1 MDGRGG
7 AVHPK
12 YPNVF
17 KPIKVGPVQLRNRY
31 YFSPHGLPLT
41 IGCGPSNDL
50 VAYCTE
56 RVRDGGCGLVILS
69 CTVHDRGRTYQP
81 CPYPTHTVG
90 AFRALADA
98 VHSAGGGIFAQ
109 LWYNW
114 NAPGHWGPLAPA
126 APTLSPSASQYSYG
140 GMSNGTRSVTR
151 QEIRMMHECHRR
163 SATNLRDAGFD
174 GIEIHASHS
183 GMMEQFLSPYF
194 NRRDDEYGGSLEN
207 RMRLLVETLETTRAA
222 AGKDMA
228 IGMRFNCDELVEGGY
243 GTAAAYDVLQKVCAR
258 GLIDFADL
266 DIAMEPLQLQYGM
279 PTVFVEEHIYKRYV
293 EKVRGAAGDVP
304 VLSVL
309 GRVTRMADAEAAIA
323 AGVCDMVGSAREL
336 IAEPR
341 FVKHAYDGT
350 EELGR
355 TCIACN
361 WCLGGMADGAFGC
374 SVNPAS
380 YRERIWGV
388 NTFAP
393 ATRRRRVIVIGGGP
407 GGLEAS
413 RVAALKGHEVTLFEA
428 RDRLGG
434 NLELWA
440 RLPGREF
447 YRHAIDWWQREI
459 VRLGVTVQ
467 KRKVATTDDVLRLA
481 PDAVIVATGAC
492 FSKTGRTGIADRDI
506 PGADRPHVFAVED
519 VLLGNV
525 RPSGRVVV
533 LDGEGTHASIGVAE
547 MLGRGGAEVT
557 LISSNFAP
565 YSNRVLFAF
574 ESELAVKRM
583 IEANVTFRSTTW
595 VRRIGESELEL
606 YDVNSGRESK
616 MDRVDALVLA
626 TGRISIDGIAVEL
639 EGRVE
644 QLFTIGDALAV
655 RPFATAAFEGQKF
668 ARLIGESNAPK
679 SVSDAYFASDDP
691 NVYPAAADRQES
703 P

>member
-1 MDGRGG
+1 MAKEG
-7 AVHPK
+7 ATVHPK

-17 KPIKVGPVQLRNRY
+17 DLIKLGPVTLPNRY

-41 IGCGPSNDL
+41 VGCGPSTDL

-69 CTVHDRGRTYQP
+69 CTVHDRGRGYQP
-81 CPYPTHTVG
+81 CPYPKESIG

-98 VHSAGGGIFAQ
+98 IHAAGGKLFAQ

-114 NAPGHWGPLAPA
+114 NAPGHWQPLAPA
-126 APTLSPSASQYSYG
+126 APTLAPSVSQYSYG
-140 GMSNGTRSVTR
+140 GMSNATRSMTR
-151 QEIRMMHECHRR
+151 EDIRLMTECHRQ
-163 SATNLRDAGFD
+163 SATHLREAGVD
-174 GIEIHASHS
+174 GFEIHASHS

-207 RMRLLVETLETTRAA
+207 RMRLLLETLETTREA
-222 AGKDMA
+222 AGKQMA
-228 IGMRFNCDELVEGGY
+228 VGMRFNCDELVEGGY
-243 GTAAAYDVLQKVCAR
+243 GIADAYDVLQKICAR
-258 GLIDFADL
+258 GLLDFVDL

-279 PTVFVEEHIYKRYV
+279 PTVFVEEHVYKPYV
-293 EKVRGAAGDVP
+293 EKVRGAAGSVP

-323 AGVCDMVGSAREL
+323 SGVCDMVGSAREL

-341 FVKHAYDGT
+341 FVRYAYDES

-374 SVNPAS
+374 SINPAS

-388 NTFAP
+388 DTFP
-393 ATRRRRVIVIGGGP
+393 AASRKCKVVVIGGGP
-407 GGLEAS
+407 AGLEAA
-413 RVAALKGHEVTLFEA
+413 RVAALRGHAVTLFEA
-428 RDRLGG
+428 RDELGG

-447 YRHAIDWWQREI
+447 YRHAIDWWRRELI
-459 VRLGVTVQ
+459 RLGVTTQ
-467 KRKVATTDDVLRLA
+467 TGKEATAGDVLRLV
-481 PDAVIVATGAC
+481 PDAVIVATGAR
-492 FSKTGRTGIADRDI
+492 FSRTGRTGIADRDI
-506 PGADRPHVFAVED
+506 PGAEKSHVFSPED
-519 VLLGNV
+519 ILSRKAG
-525 RPSGRVVV
+525 PSGNVVV

-547 MLGRGGAEVT
+547 LLGGRGAQVT

-565 YSNRVLFAF
+565 YSTRILFAF

-583 IEANVTFRSTTW
+583 LEANVEFRAATW
-595 VRRIGESELEL
+595 VRRIGDHDLEL
-606 YDVNSGRESK
+606 FDVNSGRTSI
-616 MDRVDALVLA
+616 MSHVDAVVLA
-626 TGRISIDGIAVEL
+626 TGRIPVDAVARELDGKVP
-639 EGRVE
+639 

-655 RPFATAAFEGQKF
+655 RPLATAAFEGQKF
-668 ARLIGESNAPK
+668 ARLIGEPGAPK
-679 SVSDAYFASDDP
+679 SITEAYFRPDDA
-691 NVYPAAADRQES
+691 NVYPASAGNR
-703 P
+703 

>member
-1 MDGRGG
+1 M
-7 AVHPK
+7 HLK
-12 YPNVF
+12 YPNIF
-17 KPIKVGPVQLRNRY
+17 TPIKVGPVQLPNRY

-41 IGCGPSNDL
+41 VGCGPSNDL

-56 RVRDGGCGLVILS
+56 RVQDGGCGLVILS

-81 CPYPTHTVG
+81 CPYSTHSIG

-98 VHSAGGGIFAQ
+98 VHLAGGRIFAQ

-140 GMSNGTRSVTR
+140 GMSNGTHSMTR
-151 QEIRMMHECHRR
+151 EEIRMMHECHRR

-207 RMRLLVETLETTRAA
+207 RMRLLVETLETTRTS

-243 GTAAAYDVLQKVCAR
+243 GAADAYDVLQKLCAR
-258 GLIDFADL
+258 GLLDFADL

-279 PTVFVEEHIYKRYV
+279 PTVFVEEHVYKRYV

-388 NTFAP
+388 RSFAP
-393 ATRRRRVIVIGGGP
+393 ANRRRSVVVIGGGP
-407 GGLEAS
+407 AGLEAA
-413 RVAALKGHEVTLFEA
+413 RVAALKGHQVTLFEA
-428 RDRLGG
+428 RDQLGG

-459 VRLGVTVQ
+459 VRLGVTVHKSQ
-467 KRKVATTDDVLRLA
+467 VAAANDVLRLT
-481 PDAVIVATGAC
+481 PGAVIVATGAR
-492 FSKTGRTGIADRDI
+492 FSQAGRTGIADRDI
-506 PGADRPHVFAVED
+506 PGADRPHVFCVED
-519 VLLGNV
+519 VLLGKV
-525 RPSGRVVV
+525 HPSGRVVV

-547 MLGRGGAEVT
+547 FLGRGGADVT
-557 LISSNFAP
+557 MISSNFAP
-565 YSNRVLFAF
+565 YSNRILFAF
-574 ESELAVKRM
+574 ESELVVKRM
-583 IEANVTFRSTTW
+583 IEANVAFRPATW
-595 VRRIGESELEL
+595 VRRIGENDLEL
-606 YDVNSGRESK
+606 FDVNSGRESK
-616 MDRVDALVLA
+616 LDGVDAVVLA
-626 TGRISIDGIAVEL
+626 TGRISIDEIACEL
-639 EGRVE
+639 EGKVE

-668 ARLIGESNAPK
+668 ARLIGELDAPRSVPEAYFTSDNSKDYPAPADCQISNAG
-679 SVSDAYFASDDP
+679 
-691 NVYPAAADRQES
+691 
-703 P
+703 

>member
-1 MDGRGG
+1 M
-7 AVHPK
+7 HLK
-12 YPNVF
+12 YPNIF
-17 KPIKVGPVQLRNRY
+17 KPIKVGPVQLPNRY

-41 IGCGPSNDL
+41 VGCGPSNDL

-56 RVRDGGCGLVILS
+56 RVQDGGCGLVILS
-69 CTVHDRGRTYQP
+69 CAVHDRGRSYQP
-81 CPYPTHTVG
+81 CPYPTQSIG

-98 VHSAGGGIFAQ
+98 VHSAAGKIFAQ

-140 GMSNGTRSVTR
+140 GMSNGTHSVTR
-151 QEIRMMHECHRR
+151 EEIRMMRECHRR

-194 NRRDDEYGGSLEN
+194 NRRNDEYGGSLEN
-207 RMRLLVETLETTRAA
+207 RMRVLVETLETTRAA

-228 IGMRFNCDELVEGGY
+228 VGMRFNCDELVEGGY
-243 GTAAAYDVLQKVCAR
+243 GTADAYDVLQKLCAR
-258 GLIDFADL
+258 GLLDFADL

-279 PTVFVEEHIYKRYV
+279 PTVFVEELVYKRYV
-293 EKVRGAAGDVP
+293 EKVRGAAGEVP

-336 IAEPR
+336 IAEPQ

-374 SVNPAS
+374 SINPAS

-388 NTFAP
+388 RSFAP
-393 ATRRRRVIVIGGGP
+393 ANRRRNVVVIGGGP
-407 GGLEAS
+407 AGLEAA
-413 RVAALKGHEVTLFEA
+413 RVAALKGHQVTLFEA
-428 RDRLGG
+428 RDQLGG
-434 NLELWA
+434 NLELWS

-459 VRLGVTVQ
+459 VRLGVTVHKNQ
-467 KRKVATTDDVLRLA
+467 VASMDDVLRLT
-481 PDAVIVATGAC
+481 PGAVIVATGAR
-492 FSKTGRTGIADRDI
+492 FSKTGRTGIADRDL
-506 PGADRPHVFAVED
+506 PGADRPHVFCVED
-519 VLLGNV
+519 VLLGKV
-525 RPSGRVVV
+525 HPSGRVVV

-547 MLGRGGAEVT
+547 FLGRGGAEVIM
-557 LISSNFAP
+557 ISSNFAP
-565 YSNRVLFAF
+565 YSNRILFAF
-574 ESELAVKRM
+574 ESELVVKRM
-583 IEANVTFRSTTW
+583 IDANVAFRPATW
-595 VRRIGESELEL
+595 VRRIGENDLEL
-606 YDVNSGRESK
+606 FDVNSGRESK
-616 MDRVDALVLA
+616 LDGVDAVVLA
-626 TGRISIDGIAVEL
+626 TGRISSDEIACEL
-639 EGRVE
+639 EGKVE

-668 ARLIGESNAPK
+668 ARLIGELNAPRSVAEAYFTSGYSQDYPAPADSQISNAG
-679 SVSDAYFASDDP
+679 
-691 NVYPAAADRQES
+691 
-703 P
+703 

>member
-1 MDGRGG
+1 M
-7 AVHPK
+7 HPK

-17 KPIKVGPVQLRNRY
+17 TPIKVGPVQLPNRY

-41 IGCGPSNDL
+41 VGCGPSNDL

-56 RVRDGGCGLVILS
+56 RVQDGGCGLVILS

-81 CPYPTHTVG
+81 CPYPTHSIG

-98 VHSAGGGIFAQ
+98 VHSAGGRIFAQ

-126 APTLSPSASQYSYG
+126 APALSPSASQYSYG

-151 QEIRMMHECHRR
+151 GEIRMMHECHRR

-194 NRRDDEYGGSLEN
+194 NRRDDDYGGSLEN

-222 AGKDMA
+222 AGKNMA

-243 GTAAAYDVLQKVCAR
+243 GTADAYDVLKKLCAR
-258 GLIDFADL
+258 GLLDFADL

-279 PTVFVEEHIYKRYV
+279 PTVFVEEHVYKRYV
-293 EKVRGAAGDVP
+293 EKVRAAAGDVP

-323 AGVCDMVGSAREL
+323 EGVCDMVGSAREL

-388 NTFAP
+388 STFAP
-393 ATRRRRVIVIGGGP
+393 ATQRRRVVVIGGGP
-407 GGLEAS
+407 AGLEAA

-428 RDRLGG
+428 RDQLGG

-447 YRHAIDWWQREI
+447 YRHAIEWWQREI
-459 VRLGVTVQ
+459 VRLGVTVH
-467 KRKVATTDDVLRLA
+467 KSRVAATTDVLRLA
-481 PDAVIVATGAC
+481 PDAVIVATGAR

-506 PGADRPHVFAVED
+506 PGADRPHVFCVED
-519 VLLGNV
+519 ILLGKV
-525 RPSGRVVV
+525 HPSGRVVV

-547 MLGRGGAEVT
+547 FLGRGGAEVT
-557 LISSNFAP
+557 MISSNFAP
-565 YSNRVLFAF
+565 YSNRILFAF

-583 IEANVTFRSTTW
+583 LEANVAFRSATW
-595 VRRIGESELEL
+595 VRRIGENDLEL
-606 YDVNSGRESK
+606 FDVNSGRESK
-616 MDRVDALVLA
+616 MDRVDAVVLA
-626 TGRISIDGIAVEL
+626 TGRISIDGIAREL
-639 EGRVE
+639 EGKVE

-668 ARLIGESNAPK
+668 ARLIGELNAPK
-679 SVSDAYFASDDP
+679 SVSEAYFASEDP
-691 NVYPAAADRQES
+691 NVYPAPADRQTS
-703 P
+703 NAG